1 MKRCPNTAIKTCKA
15 RTHADD
21 ALYCHLCGAKLVES
35 IEEKKQNTTNPN
47 SGSYSHGG
55 YSSASTSPTSS
66 HSGTDN
72 DVDHSKMIKWIIAI
86 MVIIGVIALIITFWQ
101 QIVHFIGA
109 VFVII
114 IILAVLVSS
123 N

>member
-1 MKRCPNTAIKTCKA
+1 MKRCPNTAIKTCKV

-35 IEEKKQNTTNPN
+35 IEEKKQNTTN
-47 SGSYSHGG
+47 H
-55 YSSASTSPTSS
+55 
-66 HSGTDN
+66 
-72 DVDHSKMIKWIIAI
+72 VDHSKMIKWIIAI

-101 QIVHFIGA
+101 QIVLFIGA

-114 IILAVLVSS
+114 IILAVLSS